1 MFVNSHMLEK
11 YFQWIYRPG
20 RGGGFS
26 LGLDNALPAERRN
39 IFLMAKQQGMI
50 HELDLFYI
58 P

>member
-11 YFQWIYRPG
+11 YFQWIYSPG

-50 HELDLFYI
+50 H
-58 P
+58 